1 MKYRMATALLSL
13 AGFFVA
19 LYLYLFKIGIIGT
32 LACGAGGCETVQ
44 ASPYSRFI
52 GVEVALY
59 GVVGYLALFVLSL
72 VALQRTGADRRVPGL
87 LCVMSGLG
95 LGFTV
100 YLTYIELFV
109 IHAICRWCVSS
120 AVIISLIFVTTL
132 LDWRRGSPT
141 ATRGN
146 APAGR

>member
-1 MKYRMATALLSL
+1 MATALLSL
-13 AGFFVA
+13 GGFLVA
-19 LYLYLFKIGIIGT
+19 LYLYLFKVGIIGT

-44 ASPYSRFI
+44 ASSYSRFM

-59 GVVGYLALFVLSL
+59 GVVGYLSLFVLSL
-72 VALQRTGADRRVPGL
+72 VALQRDAADQRVPRVL
-87 LCVMSGLG
+87 FAMSGLG
-95 LGFTV
+95 LGFTI
-100 YLTYIELFV
+100 YLTYVELFV

-132 LDWRRGSPT
+132 LDWRGRSPR
-141 ATRGN
+141 ATPGN

>member
-44 ASPYSRFI
+44 ASSYSRFL

-59 GVVGYLALFVLSL
+59 GVIGYLSLLVLSL
-72 VALQRTGADRRVPGL
+72 VALQRDSADRRMPGL
-87 LCVMSGLG
+87 LFVMSGLG

-100 YLTYIELFV
+100 YLTYVELFV
-109 IHAICRWCVSS
+109 IHAICRWCVGSEIIILSIFACAWRSRRVSS
-120 AVIISLIFVTTL
+120 A
-132 LDWRRGSPT
+132 
-141 ATRGN
+141 
-146 APAGR
+146 APA